1 MKKKRERKKK
11 KRLVSIPGYTLTVY
25 PVELFWPVSALS
37 CHRLDL
43 TERSQTQLKCGK
55 TISYLTRLFFT
66 TLKPAIVA
74 QIHAFHV
81 ALYCFSE
88 CDDFTCLSTGACI
101 IIWQR
106 FCCCPLHLKQTEK
119 EAFQLFTFHNFTR
132 SEPTHM
138 KSGPRYPTEHFHW
151 TGFNDYLL

>member
-1 MKKKRERKKK
+1 M
-11 KRLVSIPGYTLTVY
+11 
-25 PVELFWPVSALS
+25 ELFWPVSALS

-66 TLKPAIVA
+66 TPKPAIVA

-81 ALYCFSE
+81 ALSCFSE

-106 FCCCPLHLKQTEK
+106 FCCCLLNLKQTEK

-138 KSGPRYPTEHFHW
+138 KSGPRYPTKSTFTGWGSTITSSDTTIPLHGSQAALHPLHFAKRIS
-151 TGFNDYLL
+151 